1 MSTRW
6 TQWMLTVSTEDQL
19 SFDVRDEVV
28 FTRSGNEF
36 PCAAGEGQR
45 TAPKNVLVE
54 WLRCELYWSV
64 LLPVVAAE
72 VVRRGF
78 VPPVRQRRRFWP

>member
-1 MSTRW
+1 
-6 TQWMLTVSTEDQL
+6 MLTVSTEDQL
-19 SFDVRDEVV
+19 SFTVRNEVV

-64 LLPVVAAE
+64 LLLVVAAGGGPE
-72 VVRRGF
+72 GVCAARAAVETF
-78 VPPVRQRRRFWP
+78 LAMI

>member
-1 MSTRW
+1 MRN
-6 TQWMLTVSTEDQL
+6 
-19 SFDVRDEVV
+19 EVV

-64 LLPVVAAE
+64 LLLVVAAE
-72 VVRRGF
+72 VVCATRAAVKAF
-78 VPPVRQRRRFWP
+78 LAML